1 MISYIKALG
10 LLKTNKL
17 KFNQR
22 IFYQKILLIEFQQK
36 MFIQQIIFLQ
46 QIILPLMDM
55 LLII

>member
-1 MISYIKALG
+1 MINYIKALS
-10 LLKTNKL
+10 LLKASKTTIESENIL
-17 KFNQR
+17 SENSLNR
-22 IFYQKILLIEFQQK
+22 ISTK